1 VGRGNAFLLGRC
13 FRPREYLQY
22 PAWSSFHSG
31 RRGPYEQDINDPENP
46 KDPFDDPYPSY
57 FVGDRFLASY
67 TYGPLGPIFRTAE
80 YDDADLTNN
89 RDYYYLRDASGG
101 HRQKFEV
108 RSAKIET
115 CEPGF
120 PALVPS
126 SKFHSL
132 FDIRHSSFTRD
143 AFGNHPASPLYKGG
157 SQGGRL
163 SGAGSFAWRGGEGS
177 VSDREPNLV
186 HMQARHYDP
195 TLGRFI
201 QADTMM
207 LASMTT
213 QGMNRYIYTEN
224 DPVNMTDATG
234 EFPWLIVMGIA
245 WILLRGLERM
255 IAKGRFRCVL
265 AQLRDWLGDTLVDAL
280 LGLVTGLGR
289 LGWLGVGLVA
299 LGMIVTYGSA
309 GLLFALGGTIIF
321 AGMLLIMADLAVG
334 EFWDW
339 VLGDPLSD
347 AFPTAPE
354 GSAYALAPR
363 YWLLV

>member
-1 VGRGNAFLLGRC
+1 
-13 FRPREYLQY
+13 
-22 PAWSSFHSG
+22 
-31 RRGPYEQDINDPENP
+31 
-46 KDPFDDPYPSY
+46 
-57 FVGDRFLASY
+57 
-67 TYGPLGPIFRTAE
+67 
-80 YDDADLTNN
+80 
-89 RDYYYLRDASGG
+89 
-101 HRQKFEV
+101 
-108 RSAKIET
+108 
-115 CEPGF
+115 
-120 PALVPS
+120 
-126 SKFHSL
+126 
-132 FDIRHSSFTRD
+132 
-143 AFGNHPASPLYKGG
+143 
-157 SQGGRL
+157 
-163 SGAGSFAWRGGEGS
+163 
-177 VSDREPNLV
+177 
-186 HMQARHYDP
+186 MQARHYDP